1 MKNFIKLN
9 GELINLDKLFNVSK
23 NEKER
28 FIKLT
33 YEVEGKLL
41 SYELDYSDIKD
52 DVNDEKTIL
61 EKDFEKI
68 EKFLIK

>member
-9 GELINLDKLFNVSK
+9 GELINLYKLFNVSK
-23 NEKER
+23 NEEER
-28 FIKLT
+28 YIKLT
-33 YEVEGKLL
+33 YEVEGKLIT
-41 SYELDYSDIKD
+41 YVLDYSDIKD
-52 DVNDEKTIL
+52 DVNDEKTNL

>member
-9 GELINLDKLFNVSK
+9 GELINLDKLFNVCK

-28 FIKLT
+28 YIKLT
-33 YEVEGKLL
+33 YEVEGKLF

-52 DVNDEKTIL
+52 NVNDEKTIL
-61 EKDFEKI
+61 EKDYEKI
-68 EKFLIK
+68 EKILIK